1 MDTPHKA
8 DPAIYPKLRER
19 VLRSGF
25 PNVANYSIQTVLM
38 DCSITNGTFSVLAIV
53 DGSASIYLSSGG
65 GFIGGGQKYP
75 AIREAALH
83 AIQLATSLESHFQKT
98 ETIDLPARG
107 DIFFYLTTSTGVCRA
122 IATEAKL
129 STGEDPLTA
138 LGAAM
143 QKIVTLYRLTRVRTT
158 TN

>member
-1 MDTPHKA
+1 MDSN
-8 DPAIYPKLRER
+8 L
-19 VLRSGF
+19 
-25 PNVANYSIQTVLM
+25 
-38 DCSITNGTFSVLAIV
+38 TNGTSSVLAGV

-75 AIREAALH
+75 RIREAALH

-107 DIFFYLTTSTGVCRA
+107 DIFFYLTTSTGVRRA

-138 LGAAM
+138 LGGAM
-143 QKIVTLYRLTRVRTT
+143 QKIVTLYRLARVRTT
-158 TN
+158 PN